1 MIFRRVARQANTTFW
16 NYFMTMPL
24 NDMPDPSEG
33 QMLWQMTT
41 SLVFGA
47 KGLLWFCYTTP
58 EGQGAS
64 FNRGGAAL
72 SPTGRAGCVDGNCS
86 EGVVQPSVKWV
97 GATHNKVLARCP
109 LDIARV
115 LTANCNWCMPLF
127 LQFKKGPHYEQAGRL
142 NGYVRTLGDFL
153 LHAESTGV
161 WRLHATPPQPADPHS
176 AVRLQ
181 PSADVSSQGGCAIG
195 AVVDE
200 NDANGPVGQ
209 GLRVSHSLAGEG
221 VLLGQFKLVDGR
233 VAVLVQN
240 HNWDWTL
247 DPTLVAAPG
256 YDLSNATEVDGH
268 TGREDKLLDDSPMM
282 AGWQLALLPGMA
294 RLIVF

>member
-1 MIFRRVARQANTTFW
+1 MIFRSAAKKANTTFW

-72 SPTGRAGCVDGNCS
+72 SPTGRTGCVGGNCS
-86 EGVVQPSVKWV
+86 SGKIVQPSVKWF
-97 GATHNKVLARCP
+97 R
-109 LDIARV
+109 
-115 LTANCNWCMPLF
+115 
-127 LQFKKGPHYEQAGRL
+127 KGPHYEQAGRL

-153 LHAESTGV
+153 LHSESTGV
-161 WRLHATPPQPADPHS
+161 WRVHAKPPQPHSPHS
-176 AVRLQ
+176 AIRLQ
-181 PSADVSSQGGCAIG
+181 PSADLRSQGGCAI
-195 AVVDE
+195 ATVLNE

-233 VAVLVQN
+233 VGVLIQN
-240 HNWDWTL
+240 HNWDWVSSHQTA
-247 DPTLVAAPG
+247 VAC
-256 YDLSNATEVDGH
+256 
-268 TGREDKLLDDSPMM
+268 DSM
-282 AGWQLALLPGMA
+282 GL
-294 RLIVF
+294 F